1 MKTLSLKNILALLS
15 IGVIM
20 SACHHI
26 EEWDQDIEGNFNALW
41 TVVDEHYCF
50 FEEKGVDW
58 NEVYK
63 RYHRRLADDM
73 RGLEFFNLC
82 AQMLDELCDG
92 HVNLSSSFKTSYY
105 RKWWSDYPQNFDE
118 RLVEQYYLRFEYSSV
133 GGIDYAVLRDNV
145 GYIRYPSFSYP
156 VSDGALDAILT
167 QFALCK
173 GIIIDIRNNGGGDM
187 TNVETIVSHFI
198 GERIL
203 AGSICHKTGPGH
215 NDFSEPYPYYF
226 DPAEDGCVKW
236 IKPVVVLT
244 NRSTFS
250 AANNFVSV
258 MQYLPNVKIVGATT
272 GGGSGMPFSSEIPC
286 GWGVRMSACPVFDA
300 QGLPT
305 ENGVDPS
312 PGCEVDLDPVLALAG
327 VDTMLDF
334 AVETILTGNF

>member
-1 MKTLSLKNILALLS
+1 MSMGYLKNILAIFSFGFL
-15 IGVIM
+15 M

-26 EEWDQDIEGNFNALW
+26 EEWNQDIEGNFNALW

-58 NEVYK
+58 NEVYT
-63 RYHRRLADDM
+63 RYHARLADDM
-73 RGLEFFNLC
+73 KALEFFNLC
-82 AQMLDELCDG
+82 AQMLDELEDG

-105 RKWWSDYPQNFDE
+105 RKWWSDYPQNFDQ
-118 RLVEQYYLRFEYSSV
+118 RLIEQYYLRFDYSSV
-133 GGIDYAVLRDNV
+133 GGMDYAVLRDNV

-156 VSDGALDAILT
+156 VGESALDAILN

-173 GIIIDIRNNGGGDM
+173 GVIIDIRDNGGGEM
-187 TNVETIVSHFI
+187 TNVETIVSRFI
-198 GERIL
+198 SERIL

-226 DPAEDGCVKW
+226 NPAETGRTKW

-305 ENGVDPS
+305 ENGVNPS

-334 AVETILTGNF
+334 AVETILNGNF